1 MLKIYDSIGNGYD
14 EWEIAELIK
23 FINERKDSAGIIGSF
38 EKHMEYMRENI
49 QLKKQLS
56 EIDKT
61 IAPNHKVFERGV
73 RVLVRNTAGFHR
85 GAKGIIEFVEPNG
98 TVWVVRDGSNTPCW
112 YKQEELQFE
121 DE

>member
-56 EIDKT
+56 EIDKA

-85 GAKGIIEFVEPNG
+85 GSKGIIEFVEPNG
-98 TVWVVRDGSNTPCW
+98 TVWVTRDGSNTPCW
-112 YKQEELQFE
+112 YKQDELQFE